1 MTNKTASKST
11 EKSTSKTSSEA
22 VSNSLRVISYVP
34 LWKKLVDAKLNKSE
48 LAEKAGIGRGTITR
62 MGKNEPVGLD
72 VILKICNYLDCGIGD
87 VVEILP
93 KQ

>member
-1 MTNKTASKST
+1 MTNKPISN
-11 EKSTSKTSSEA
+11 STSKTSD
-22 VSNSLRVISYVP
+22 NSTRAISYDP
-34 LWKKLVDAKLNKSE
+34 LWKKLVDVKLNKSE

-72 VILKICNYLDCGIGD
+72 MILKICNYLDCGIED